1 MRYSASCL
9 KPQDLTQCYNIKYV
23 IVTKRE
29 KHGGGKKLIK
39 RKGQKSHTLRNV
51 TCFPMYQQVVDGVG
65 TEISFPEISSQL
77 HCCYFY
83 VHNWKIKLLML
94 LFRMR
99 L

>member
-1 MRYSASCL
+1 M
-9 KPQDLTQCYNIKYV
+9 

-29 KHGGGKKLIK
+29 KHGGGKILLK

-51 TCFPMYQQVVDGVG
+51 THFPMYQQVVDGTG

-83 VHNWKIKLLML
+83 VHNWKIELFML
-94 LFRMR
+94 LFTIR